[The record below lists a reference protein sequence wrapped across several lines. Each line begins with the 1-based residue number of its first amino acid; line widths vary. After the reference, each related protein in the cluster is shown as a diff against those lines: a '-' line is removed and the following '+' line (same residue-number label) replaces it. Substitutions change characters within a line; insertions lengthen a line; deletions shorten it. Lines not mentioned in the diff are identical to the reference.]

1 MMSSNGFIVLAD
13 LNYYWTNGEAK
24 RVINGYKSGKKIIEL
39 STIVR
44 RPIEEIALLLIDL
57 GKKDKI

>member
-57 GKKDKI
+57 GKKGKI